1 MDYKNAGVDIEAG
14 YESVEL
20 MKKFV
25 KGTMRPE
32 VLGGLG
38 GFSGA
43 FSLDAI
49 KNMEE
54 PVLLSGTD
62 GCGTKVK
69 LAFLMDKHDT
79 IGIDAVAMCVN
90 DVACAGGEPL
100 FFLDYIACGKNYP
113 EKIATI
119 VSGVAEGCKQSGC
132 ALIGGE
138 TAEHPGLMP
147 EDEYDLAGF
156 TVGVVDKKDIIT
168 GEDVKAGDVLIGMA
182 SSGVHSNGFSLVR
195 KVFEMTKE
203 SLDTY
208 YDDLGTTLGEALLAP
223 TRIYVKALKS
233 IKNAGVKVKACS
245 HITGG
250 GFYEN
255 IPRMLKDGVKAV
267 VEKDSYPVPPIFT
280 KLAKEGNP
288 DAIEFPRA
296 KISDSAYDFSFSGL
310 KSAVL
315 NYINQKEMK
324 NEEINRADV
333 AASFQKAVT
342 DVLTEHTI
350 YAARKYGM
358 DKVALAGGVASNS
371 ALRASMKAACEKAG
385 IQLYYPAPILCT
397 DNAAMIGAAGY
408 YEFIKGTRHGL
419 DLNAVPNLKLGE
431 R

>member
-20 MKKFV
+20 MKKYV

-43 FSLDAI
+43 FSMEAI
-49 KNMEE
+49 KGMEE

-69 LAFLMDKHDT
+69 LAFLLDKHDT
-79 IGIDAVAMCVN
+79 IGIDCVAMCVN

-168 GEDVKAGDVLIGMA
+168 GENLKAGDVLIGMA
-182 SSGVHSNGFSLVR
+182 STGVHSNGFSLVR
-195 KVFEMTKE
+195 KIFKMDKE
-203 SLDTY
+203 TLNTY
-208 YDDLGTTLGEALLAP
+208 HEELGKTLGEALLAP
-223 TRIYVKALKS
+223 TRIYVKALKNV
-233 IKNAGVKVKACS
+233 KEAGVRVKACS

-255 IPRMLKDGVKAV
+255 VPRMLPEGKHAV
-267 VEKDSYPVPPIFT
+267 IKKDSYEVPAIF
-280 KLAKEGNP
+280 KMMAREGQVEEHMMYNTYNMGIGMIVAVDP
-288 DAIEFPRA
+288 
-296 KISDSAYDFSFSGL
+296 SDVEKTMEA
-310 KSAVL
+310 
-315 NYINQKEMK
+315 
-324 NEEINRADV
+324 
-333 AASFQKAVT
+333 
-342 DVLTEHTI
+342 
-350 YAARKYGM
+350 
-358 DKVALAGGVASNS
+358 
-371 ALRASMKAACEKAG
+371 MKAAGDIPYVIGEIKDGEKG
-385 IQLYYPAPILCT
+385 VTLC
-397 DNAAMIGAAGY
+397 
-408 YEFIKGTRHGL
+408 
-419 DLNAVPNLKLGE
+419 
-431 R
+431 

>member
-20 MKKFV
+20 MKKYV
-25 KGTMRPE
+25 KETMRPE

-43 FSLDAI
+43 FSMEAI
-49 KNMEE
+49 KGMEE

-69 LAFLMDKHDT
+69 LAFLLDKHDT
-79 IGIDAVAMCVN
+79 IGIDCVAMCVN

-168 GEDVKAGDVLIGMA
+168 GENLKAGDVLIGMA

-195 KVFEMTKE
+195 KIFKMDKE
-203 SLDTY
+203 TLNTY
-208 YDDLGTTLGEALLAP
+208 HEELGRTLGEALLAP
-223 TRIYVKALKS
+223 TRIYVKALKNV
-233 IKNAGVKVKACS
+233 KEAGVRVKACS

-255 IPRMLKDGVKAV
+255 VPRMLPEGKHAVIKKDRYEVPAIFKMMEREGNVEEHMMYNTYNMGIGMIVAVDPADVEKTMEAMRAAGDTPYVIGEIKDG
-267 VEKDSYPVPPIFT
+267 EK
-280 KLAKEGNP
+280 G
-288 DAIEFPRA
+288 
-296 KISDSAYDFSFSGL
+296 
-310 KSAVL
+310 
-315 NYINQKEMK
+315 
-324 NEEINRADV
+324 
-333 AASFQKAVT
+333 VT
-342 DVLTEHTI
+342 
-350 YAARKYGM
+350 
-358 DKVALAGGVASNS
+358 
-371 ALRASMKAACEKAG
+371 
-385 IQLYYPAPILCT
+385 LC
-397 DNAAMIGAAGY
+397 
-408 YEFIKGTRHGL
+408 
-419 DLNAVPNLKLGE
+419 
-431 R
+431 

>member
-1 MDYKNAGVDIEAG
+1 MDYKKAGVDIEAG
-14 YESVEL
+14 YQAVEL
-20 MKKFV
+20 MKEHV

-43 FSLDAI
+43 FSMSAI

-62 GCGTKVK
+62 GVGTKIK
-69 LAFLMDKHDT
+69 LAFLMDRHDT
-79 IGIDAVAMCVN
+79 VGIDCVAMCVN

-113 EKIATI
+113 EKIASI
-119 VSGVAEGCKQSGC
+119 VKGVAEGCKQAGA

-156 TVGVVDKKDIIT
+156 AVGVADRKNLIT
-168 GEDVKAGDVLIGMA
+168 GEGIKEGDVLIGIA

-208 YDDLGTTLGEALLAP
+208 YDELGKTLGEALLTP

-233 IKNAGVKVKACS
+233 IKDAGVVVKGCS

-255 IPRMLKDGVKAV
+255 IPRMLPDGINAV
-267 VEKDSYPVPPIFT
+267 VKKESYEVPAIF
-280 KLAKEGNP
+280 KLLQKKGNISEQMMYNTYNMGLGMVLAVAP
-288 DAIEFPRA
+288 ADVDKTVAAIQAAGE
-296 KISDSAYDFSFSGL
+296 SAYVVGQCEAGT
-310 KSAVL
+310 KG
-315 NYINQKEMK
+315 
-324 NEEINRADV
+324 
-333 AASFQKAVT
+333 VT
-342 DVLTEHTI
+342 LV
-350 YAARKYGM
+350 
-358 DKVALAGGVASNS
+358 
-371 ALRASMKAACEKAG
+371 
-385 IQLYYPAPILCT
+385 
-397 DNAAMIGAAGY
+397 
-408 YEFIKGTRHGL
+408 
-419 DLNAVPNLKLGE
+419 
-431 R
+431 

>member
-20 MKKFV
+20 MKKYV

-43 FSLDAI
+43 FSMEAI
-49 KNMEE
+49 KGMEE

-69 LAFLMDKHDT
+69 LAFLLDKHDT
-79 IGIDAVAMCVN
+79 IGIDCVAMCVN

-168 GEDVKAGDVLIGMA
+168 GENLKAGDVLIGMA
-182 SSGVHSNGFSLVR
+182 YTGVHSNGFSLVR
-195 KVFEMTKE
+195 KIFKMDKE
-203 SLDTY
+203 TLNTY
-208 YDDLGTTLGEALLAP
+208 HEELGKTLGEALLAP
-223 TRIYVKALKS
+223 TRIYVKALKNV
-233 IKNAGVKVKACS
+233 KEAGVRVKACS

-255 IPRMLKDGVKAV
+255 VPRMLPEGKHAV
-267 VEKDSYPVPPIFT
+267 IKKDSYEVPAIF
-280 KLAKEGNP
+280 KMMEREGNVEEHMMYNTYNMG
-288 DAIEFPRA
+288 IGM
-296 KISDSAYDFSFSGL
+296 IV
-310 KSAVL
+310 AVDP
-315 NYINQKEMK
+315 
-324 NEEINRADV
+324 ADV
-333 AASFQKAVT
+333 
-342 DVLTEHTI
+342 
-350 YAARKYGM
+350 
-358 DKVALAGGVASNS
+358 
-371 ALRASMKAACEKAG
+371 EK
-385 IQLYYPAPILCT
+385 T
-397 DNAAMIGAAGY
+397 MEAMRAAGDTPY
-408 YEFIKGTRHGL
+408 VIGEIK
-419 DLNAVPNLKLGE
+419 DGE
-431 R
+431 KGVTLC

>member
-113 EKIATI
+113 EKIASI
-119 VSGVAEGCKQSGC
+119 VKGVAEGCLQSEA

-156 TVGVVDKKDIIT
+156 AVGVCDKKDMIT
-168 GEDVKAGDVLIGMA
+168 GEDLKAGDVLIGMA

-280 KLAKEGNP
+280 KLAKEGNV
-288 DAIEFPRA
+288 DEHAMYNTYNMGIGM
-296 KISDSAYDFSFSGL
+296 IV
-310 KSAVL
+310 AVDP
-315 NYINQKEMK
+315 
-324 NEEINRADV
+324 ADV
-333 AASFQKAVT
+333 DKTIEAIKATGDTPYVIGHIEDGEKGVT
-342 DVLTEHTI
+342 
-350 YAARKYGM
+350 
-358 DKVALAGGVASNS
+358 
-371 ALRASMKAACEKAG
+371 
-385 IQLYYPAPILCT
+385 LC
-397 DNAAMIGAAGY
+397 
-408 YEFIKGTRHGL
+408 
-419 DLNAVPNLKLGE
+419 
-431 R
+431 